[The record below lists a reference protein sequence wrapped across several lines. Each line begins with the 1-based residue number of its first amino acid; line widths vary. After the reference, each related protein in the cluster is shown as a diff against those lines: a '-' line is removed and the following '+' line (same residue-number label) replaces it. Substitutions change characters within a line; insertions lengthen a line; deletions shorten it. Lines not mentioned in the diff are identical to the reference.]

1 MTKRLFIL
9 AIGLLVAIPCLYSQK
24 PKKQMYIPNAPVPE
38 KYKVDT
44 RIDNMSYWRR
54 MASLGLVPV
63 APDVKAP
70 FGKYT
75 GSQLSGRSVMTEDSP
90 DVPVTT
96 ESSTQSENSIFV
108 DPNNNQ
114 AVLQSNN
121 STPNPVSGIYG
132 ANSFLSTD
140 AGSTWGGSIQGAGGE
155 NSGDPATAIGLNG
168 WYYVGYIH
176 SSGGQGVSYSTNQG
190 QTWTAVLAAPSP
202 GGWGSMLD
210 KNHMW
215 IDNSPSSAYSGYLY
229 DAWTNFGGSNDSE
242 IEINRSA
249 DQGLTWSTPV
259 NISSAI
265 NAGSHN
271 QGVNI
276 HTGPNGEVYAIW
288 AVYDGWP
295 TDETAI
301 GMAKSLDGGAT
312 WGPATRIINNIRGVR
327 TSGTGKSMRVNSF
340 PTMTVDISNS
350 GNRGTIYVTWANIG
364 TPGTNTGNDIDI
376 YLSKST
382 DQGLTWSTPA
392 KVNQDDAGLGSQHY
406 FPWIASDPS
415 NGNLSIVYY
424 DDRNVSSSQCEVY
437 VSNSTD
443 GGMSWEDVKVSDVS
457 FTPQSIP
464 GLADSYFGDY
474 LAIHANNRWV
484 YPAWTDNRSG
494 TAMTYVSPFQAGPPP
509 NQPWVIHN
517 NHAVN
522 DASGNNNGLLDYNES
537 PALDIT
543 MENIGDQPATAVEVV
558 LSSESPYVTI
568 TDNTEQFGDFTVG
581 ELKTIASAFTLQV
594 DPAIPDGL
602 SIVFTLTATDADDST
617 FVSNFLIE
625 AHAPGLQAGAISI
638 NDAAGNGNGRLDP
651 GETATISISTFNPG
665 DYAAM
670 NATAQLTTPS
680 QFITITSQNV
690 VLGDIQPGQAN
701 AVSAQFEI
709 MVAPET
715 PVGHSAAFNYSAT
728 AGMLMTNKTYNV
740 PVGLILEDWE
750 TGGFESFQWEF
761 TGTVPWNIATDEVFE
776 GENSSKSGLIYDYEN
791 SEMFVTY
798 NVMNNDSIS
807 FYLKVSSE
815 ASYDYLKFYIGN
827 SLLGQWAGEVDWTRV
842 SFPVYPGEQTFR
854 WQYSKDVSVNSGSD
868 AAWVDFVVFPAPLQ
882 TTAFAG
888 PDAASCEGSAVM
900 MNGTAT
906 NYASINWT
914 TSGDGTFEDPALL
927 STFYTPGVNDLATG
941 SAVLTLT
948 VTGMDS
954 QVMTDEMALSMAS
967 PATANAGTDMTVCSS
982 TPAFNLSGE
991 GTGYTGV
998 MWNTS
1003 GTGTF
1008 DDASSLTAIYTA
1020 SAQDLLN
1027 GSVELTLVSYSNA
1040 PCSDATDMV
1049 TVLFIQAPTATISG
1063 NAEICSGTATT
1074 IGVELTGTAP
1084 WNLEVNNGIGSLVA
1098 TESPFSFE
1106 VSPTANSVYQVVTVT
1121 DATNCPSDG
1130 TGEYTVTAIPVPQLY
1145 LVSDTAACANHTVVL
1160 TVHTSETLDYLW
1172 MPGGYIT
1179 QSISVDSTGVGV
1191 GSRTWTV
1198 TATGSNNCTTEAS
1211 VNLTFNDCTGIDEA
1225 GNSAVS
1231 LYPNPSNGTFSVIAS
1246 NQVYG
1251 TFRLEIYD
1259 AGNKVAYSQNNVELK
1274 PGKKALIN
1282 AGNLADGLYMLKLS
1296 GSTGNYSTKLIIR
1309 K

>member
-1 MTKRLFIL
+1 
-9 AIGLLVAIPCLYSQK
+9 
-24 PKKQMYIPNAPVPE
+24 MYVPVAPVPE

-70 FGKYT
+70 LGKYT
-75 GSQLSGRSVMTEDSP
+75 GSQLSGRSVTTEDSP

-114 AVLQSNN
+114 ALLQSNN

-132 ANSFLSTD
+132 ANGFLSND
-140 AGSTWGGSIQGAGGE
+140 AGSTWGGSVQGAGGE

-176 SSGGQGVSYSTNQG
+176 SSGGQGLSYSTNQG
-190 QTWTAVLAAPSP
+190 QTWTPVLVAPSP

-215 IDNSPSSAYSGYLY
+215 IDNSPTSAYSGYLY
-229 DAWTNFGGSNDSE
+229 DAWTNFGGSNDAD
-242 IEINRSA
+242 IEINRSS

-259 NISSAI
+259 NISSVV

-276 HTGPNGEVYAIW
+276 QTGPNGEVYAVW
-288 AVYDGWP
+288 AIYDGWP

-312 WGPATRIINNIRGVR
+312 WQTATRIISNIRGIR
-327 TSGTGKSMRVNSF
+327 TTGIGKSMRVNSF
-340 PTMTVDISNS
+340 PSMTVDISNS
-350 GNRGTIYVTWANIG
+350 PNRGTIYITWANTG
-364 TPGTNTGNDIDI
+364 TPGINTGSNADI
-376 YLSKST
+376 YISKST
-382 DQGLTWSTPA
+382 NQGANWSAPIR
-392 KVNQDDAGLGSQHY
+392 VNQDIPTPGKKHY
-406 FPWIASDPS
+406 FPWIACDPS

-443 GGMSWEDVKVSDVS
+443 GGTSWEDVKVSDVS

-509 NQPWVIHN
+509 NQPWIIHN
-517 NHAVN
+517 NHLVN
-522 DASGNNNGLLDYNES
+522 DATGNNNGLLDYGEN

-543 MENIGDQPATAVEVV
+543 MENIGDEPATAVEVV

-568 TDNTEQFGDFTVG
+568 TGNTAQFGDFTVG
-581 ELKTIASAFTLQV
+581 EIKTIASAFALEV

-602 SIVFTLTATDADDST
+602 SIVFTLTATDAVDST

-625 AHAPGLQAGAISI
+625 AHAPGLQAGNISI

-651 GETATISISTFNPG
+651 GETAILNISTFNPG
-665 DYAAM
+665 DYSALA
-670 NATAQLTTPS
+670 ATAQLTSPS
-680 QFITITSQNV
+680 QFITITNQNV
-690 VLGDIQPGQAN
+690 VLGDIQPGQTN

-709 MVAPET
+709 QVAPET
-715 PVGHSAAFNYSAT
+715 PVGHSAAFNYSVVS
-728 AGMLMTNKTYNV
+728 GMLMTNKTYNI

-750 TGGFESFQWEF
+750 TGGFGSFDWAF
-761 TGTVPWNIATDEVFE
+761 SGTAPWSIATDEVFE
-776 GENSSKSGLIYDYEN
+776 GENSSKSGDINDYES

-798 NVMNNDSIS
+798 NVMNSDSIS
-807 FYLKVSSE
+807 FYVKVSSE

-827 SLLGQWAGEVDWTRV
+827 SLLGQWAGEVDWTRIV
-842 SFPVYPGEQTFR
+842 FPVYPGEQTFR
-854 WQYSKDVSVNSGSD
+854 WEYSKDVSVSSGAD

-882 TTAFAG
+882 TTSYAG
-888 PDAASCEGSAVM
+888 PDAASCEGSAVLVS
-900 MNGTAT
+900 GTAT
-906 NYASINWT
+906 NYASTNWT
-914 TSGDGTFEDPALL
+914 TSGDGIFEDPALL
-927 STFYTPGVNDLATG
+927 TTFYTPGANDLTTG

-948 VTGMDS
+948 VTGPES
-954 QVMTDEMALSMAS
+954 QLMTDQMSLSIVA
-967 PATANAGTDMTVCSS
+967 PATASAGVDMTVCSNTEGISLIGGS
-982 TPAFNLSGE
+982 TGN
-991 GTGYTGV
+991 TGV
-998 MWNTS
+998 LWNTS

-1008 DDASSLTAIYTA
+1008 DNSTSLTAIYTP
-1020 SAQDLLN
+1020 SATDILN
-1027 GSVELTLVSYSNA
+1027 ASVELTLVSYSNA
-1040 PCSDATDMV
+1040 PCSDATDMM
-1049 TVLFIQAPTATISG
+1049 TIMFIQAPTATLSG
-1063 NAEICSGTATT
+1063 NAEICSGSATT

-1084 WNLEVNNGIGSLVA
+1084 WNLEINNGVGSLVA
-1098 TESPFSFE
+1098 TESPFNFE

-1121 DATNCPSDG
+1121 DVTNCPSAG
-1130 TGEYTVTAIPVPQLY
+1130 TGEYTITAMPTPQIQ
-1145 LVSDTAACANHTVVL
+1145 LVSDTSACANHIVVL
-1160 TVHTSETLDYLW
+1160 KANTTETLDFLW
-1172 MPGGYIT
+1172 MPGGFIT
-1179 QSISVDSTGVGV
+1179 QSISVDTTGTGM
-1191 GSRTWTV
+1191 GLHTWTV
-1198 TATGSNNCTTEAS
+1198 TATGVNGCTTEAS
-1211 VNLTFNDCTGIDEA
+1211 TNLTFNECIGIDEA
-1225 GNSAVS
+1225 GNQAVS
-1231 LYPNPSNGTFSVIAS
+1231 LYPNPSDGNFSVIAS
-1246 NQVYG
+1246 KKISG
-1251 TFRLEIYD
+1251 TFSLEIYD
-1259 AGNKVAYSQNNVELK
+1259 AGNKTVYSLNGVEVR
-1274 PGKKALIN
+1274 PGKQTRIN
-1282 AGNLADGLYMLKLS
+1282 AGNLSDGLYMLKLTDAS
-1296 GSTGNYSTKLIIR
+1296 GSYSTKLIIR

>member
-9 AIGLLVAIPCLYSQK
+9 AIGLLLTIPCLYAQK

-38 KYKVDT
+38 KYTVDT

-70 FGKYT
+70 LGKYT
-75 GSQLSGRSVMTEDSP
+75 GSQLSGRSVTTEDSP

-96 ESSTQSENSIFV
+96 VSSTQSENSIFV

-114 AVLQSNN
+114 SLLQSNN
-121 STPNPVSGIYG
+121 STPDPVSGIYG
-132 ANSFLSTD
+132 ANGFLSND
-140 AGSTWGGSIQGAGGE
+140 AGSSWGGSVQGAGGE

-190 QTWTAVLAAPSP
+190 QTWTAVLAAPAP
-202 GGWGSMLD
+202 GGWGTMLD

-215 IDNSPSSAYSGYLY
+215 IDNSPTSTYSGYLY
-229 DAWTNFGGSNDSE
+229 DAWTNFGGSNDAQ
-242 IEINRSA
+242 IEINRST

-259 NISSAI
+259 NISSAV

-288 AVYDGWP
+288 AIYDGWP

-301 GMAKSLDGGAT
+301 GMSKSLDGGAT
-312 WGPATRIINNIRGVR
+312 WSTATRIINNIRGIR

-340 PTMTVDISNS
+340 PSLAVDISNS
-350 GNRGTIYVTWANIG
+350 GNRGTMYITWSNIG
-364 TPGTNTGNDIDI
+364 TPGINTGNDIDI
-376 YLSKST
+376 YLAKST
-382 DQGLTWSTPA
+382 DQGLTWSTPE
-392 KVNQDDAGLGSQHY
+392 KVNQDNAGLGSQHY
-406 FPWIASDPS
+406 FPWIACDPA
-415 NGNLSIVYY
+415 NGNLSIIYY
-424 DDRNVSSSQCEVY
+424 DDRDVSSNQCETY

-443 GGMSWEDVKVSDVS
+443 GGTSWEDVKVSDVS
-457 FTPQSIP
+457 FTPQSIA

-517 NHAVN
+517 NHLVN
-522 DASGNNNGLLDYNES
+522 DASGNNNGLLDYGEN

-558 LSSESPYVTI
+558 LSTESTYVTI

-581 ELKTIASAFTLQV
+581 EVKTIASAFALEV

-602 SIVFTLTATDADDST
+602 SIVFTLTATDAVDST

-665 DYAAM
+665 DYAALD
-670 NATAQLTTPS
+670 ATAQLTTPS
-680 QFITITSQNV
+680 QFITIPNQNV

-701 AVSAQFEI
+701 AVIAQFEI
-709 MVAPET
+709 QVAPET
-715 PVGHSAAFNYSAT
+715 PVGHSVAFNYTAV

-750 TGGFESFQWEF
+750 TGGFESFEWEF
-761 TGTVPWNIATDEVFE
+761 TGTAPWNIATDEFFE
-776 GENSSKSGLIYDYEN
+776 GENSSKSGDINDYES

-815 ASYDYLKFYIGN
+815 EGYDYLRFYIGN
-827 SLLGQWAGEVDWTRV
+827 SLLGQWAGEVDWTRIV
-842 SFPVYPGEQTFR
+842 FPVYPGEQTFR
-854 WQYSKDVSVNSGSD
+854 WVYSKDVSVSTNAD

-888 PDAASCEGSAVM
+888 PDAASCEGEALM
-900 MNGTAT
+900 MKGTAT
-906 NYASINWT
+906 NYSGVMWT
-914 TSGDGTFEDPALL
+914 TSGDGTFEDPELL
-927 STFYTPGVNDLATG
+927 TTFYTPGANDMLSGTAI
-941 SAVLTLT
+941 LTLT
-948 VTGMDS
+948 VTGTDT
-954 QVMTDEMALSMAS
+954 QVLTDNMTMTIAT
-967 PATANAGTDMTVCSS
+967 PAVIAAGTDVSVCSNS
-982 TPAFNLSGE
+982 EIVMNASGS
-991 GTGYTGV
+991 GYTEI
-998 MWNTS
+998 MWSTS

-1008 DDASSLTAIYTA
+1008 SDPSSLTPSYLPSEADIAAGT
-1020 SAQDLLN
+1020 
-1027 GSVELTLVSYSNA
+1027 VTLTISGMSPV
-1040 PCSDATDMV
+1040 PCSDAIDEV
-1049 TVLFIQAPTATISG
+1049 TVQIIPAPTSMLGGETTV
-1063 NAEICSGTATT
+1063 CSGTTVPVT
-1074 IGVELTGTAP
+1074 IELTGTAP
-1084 WNLEVNNGIGSLVA
+1084 WNLTVNNGVGSLVA
-1098 TESPFSFE
+1098 TDSPFTFQ
-1106 VSPTANSVYQVVTVT
+1106 VNPTSNTAYQVVTVS
-1121 DATNCPSDG
+1121 DATACQSAG
-1130 TGEYTVTAIPVPQLY
+1130 TGEFTVTTMALPQIS

-1160 TVHTSETLDYLW
+1160 TIHTSETLDYLW
-1172 MPGGYIT
+1172 MPGSYIT
-1179 QSISVDSTGVGV
+1179 QSISVDTTGTGM
-1191 GSRTWTV
+1191 GMHTWTV
-1198 TATGSNNCTTEAS
+1198 TATGINGCISEAS
-1211 VNLTFNDCTGIDEA
+1211 TNLTFNECIGIDEA
-1225 GNSAVS
+1225 GNSAVG

-1246 NQVYG
+1246 NTVSG

-1259 AGNKVAYSQNNVELK
+1259 AVNKVAYSQNNLELK